1 MHHSGIIVP
10 ISWRKINKKGAN
22 YDKMKHQEYLMLAIS
37 RLYSF
42 LDHKNGFNINF
53 LEGQKLIHDL
63 VLLHPMKGQGFSYFR
78 ETFLG
83 LLPIIF
89 FLKPGESLGLYIDSE
104 DPYFRLKIETNNA
117 GHTRTLLL
125 PEEFNE
131 FPEKITGQIR
141 ITKIFSN
148 NKSPYTSMLELKGVN
163 TDEVINKVLCDSY
176 QTNSE
181 VIVANK
187 SDQSIM
193 VTKLP
198 PVNVN
203 TLIDES
209 VGRKEYIKRNED
221 FFQEIFKLGTDD
233 IEKIVKIFEDHGLSY
248 LGSRQ
253 ISFFCPCSQERMV
266 LNLRGLY
273 AQDIDHLFEGKD
285 HINLKCDYCRK
296 EYLVQKSDVQ
306 GN

>member
-1 MHHSGIIVP
+1 
-10 ISWRKINKKGAN
+10 
-22 YDKMKHQEYLMLAIS
+22 MLATS

-42 LDHKNGFNINF
+42 LDHKNGFNIHF

-63 VLLHPMKGQGFSYFR
+63 VLLHPMQPSGFSYFR
-78 ETFLG
+78 DTFLG

-104 DPYFRLKIETNNA
+104 NPYFRLKIETNSA

-125 PEEFNE
+125 PEEFNL
-131 FPEKITGQIR
+131 FPMKITGKVR
-141 ITKIFSN
+141 VTKIFQSN
-148 NKSPYTSMLELKGVN
+148 AQPYTSVIELNDVETK
-163 TDEVINKVLCDSY
+163 DVINNIFKESY

-181 VIVANK
+181 VVMSDI

-203 TLIDES
+203 SNIDETVS
-209 VGRKEYIKRNED
+209 RKEFIKKHKN
-221 FFQEIFKLGTDD
+221 FFHDVFESATDD
-233 IEKIVKIFEDHGLSY
+233 IEKIVKMFEDKDFAY
-248 LGSRQ
+248 MGSRQ
-253 ISFFCPCSQERMV
+253 IDFYCPCSKDRMV

-273 AQDIDHLFEGKD
+273 AGDIDELFDGKPTVD
-285 HINLKCDYCRK
+285 IKCDYCRK
-296 EYLVQKSDVQ
+296 NYVISKSEVQ
-306 GN
+306 GS